1 MPGKYANFSATV
13 TDPIVDDLTLMNVD
27 MLEFQP
33 LEAKPVYAP
42 AEADTVETAC
52 VWVSVR
58 VSVTVSVEDRVKKL
72 VAEGSISD
80 AGAIYPGGTGCK
92 VTT

>member
-1 MPGKYANFSATV
+1 MPAKYTNFSATV
-13 TDPIVDDLTLMNVD
+13 TDPIVEDLTVMNVD

-33 LEAKPVYAP
+33 LEANPVYAP
-42 AEADTVETAC
+42 AEADIVETAS

-58 VSVTVSVEDRVKKL
+58 VSVTVSVEDRIKKL

-80 AGAIYPGGTGCK
+80 GGAT
-92 VTT
+92 